1 MDVKTQGD
9 IKGLL
14 CPSPPLCT
22 PLCVTT
28 TTDSKW
34 GLGPRQGSV
43 SWLDL
48 ILPILQMLALKSIP
62 VCCPREGNGNQVIPS
77 SGLRALMLFSA
88 HVFLLPSAQTAIQS
102 CQFYLVNP
110 FRASCPLS
118 HLNLS
123 CAWHTLDAQLSVPG
137 VLERSLYSWVL
148 SPTSWYFAMNFLKH
162 GAIFFLCEYLMG
174 LFSLFISLS
183 LSLCWVNKIQ

>member
-1 MDVKTQGD
+1 MGAWTKAGFSFLARPYFSYPPNACLE
-9 IKGLL
+9 KH
-14 CPSPPLCT
+14 PSVLPERRKRESSHPLFWA
-22 PLCVTT
+22 
-28 TTDSKW
+28 S
-34 GLGPRQGSV
+34 S
-43 SWLDL
+43 
-48 ILPILQMLALKSIP
+48 P
-62 VCCPREGNGNQVIPS
+62 V
-77 SGLRALMLFSA
+77 LFSA

-137 VLERSLYSWVL
+137 VLERSLYFWVL

-162 GAIFFLCEYLMG
+162 GAIFFLCEYLLG
-174 LFSLFISLS
+174 LFLYSYHCL
-183 LSLCWVNKIQ
+183 